1 MVSFDRMLA
10 SDAERT
16 AIVERL
22 QKAAA
27 DGRLSLGELS
37 YRASRAFA
45 ARTWAELDRLV
56 VDLPPSWGPP
66 QATPTAASQPD
77 YRPFLTL
84 GIGVLA
90 VPVGLLLPG
99 GALLGVIGALVGALT
114 LYDGELPTKE
124 RQITVAGILCSL
136 LVVACALVV

>member
-10 SDAERT
+10 SDAERF

-27 DGRLSLGELS
+27 DGRLSLGDLS

-56 VDLPPSWGPP
+56 ADLPPSWGPP
-66 QATPTAASQPD
+66 AETQTAKPRD
-77 YRPFLTL
+77 IRPFLTL
-84 GIGVLA
+84 GIGLLSL
-90 VPVGLLLPG
+90 PVAMLLPG
-99 GALLGVIGALVGALT
+99 GALLGAIGVLVGVFT
-114 LYDGELPTKE
+114 LYDSGDLATRE
-124 RQITVAGILCSL
+124 RQIAVAGALCSL
-136 LVVACALVV
+136 LVMAVALVG